1 MPGDA
6 KKVIKG
12 LLQKGFQERNSKDVY
27 YHLYVNGKK
36 AAIFTKISHG
46 EKEIHDGL
54 MGAMAR
60 ELKLKK
66 SQFLDLINCP
76 MSHEEY
82 LALLRS
88 ANHIG

>member
-6 KKVIKG
+6 KKISKA
-12 LLQKGFQERNSKDVY
+12 LLHKGFQERNSKDIF
-27 YHLYVNGKK
+27 YHLYVEGKK
-36 AAIFTKISHG
+36 TTIFTKISHG

-54 MGAMAR
+54 MGAMSR

-76 MSHEEY
+76 LSLDDY
-82 LALLRS
+82 LTLLKAS
-88 ANHIG
+88 NYIV